1 MPCQDEFG
9 GDLDFEVMLDS
20 NFESYR
26 QKWKVCMFIVIIRIV
41 HSNFY
46 FNFFQYS
53 VTLQKLFIDIDKVLL
68 LNFKCD
74 HEKIIHNNPVFVR
87 ALPMYSA
94 ADWLREPV
102 NRCLQHLSP
111 IDTFNRGK

>member
-46 FNFFQYS
+46 FNFF
-53 VTLQKLFIDIDKVLL
+53 
-68 LNFKCD
+68 
-74 HEKIIHNNPVFVR
+74 
-87 ALPMYSA
+87 
-94 ADWLREPV
+94 
-102 NRCLQHLSP
+102 
-111 IDTFNRGK
+111 